1 MKFAII
7 CSAGGSAFF
16 TAFDILL
23 KTKNFSKENFIVITD
38 RPCEA
43 ENAASDRQIHYIR
56 INFESKEQ
64 FSKSVA
70 SLLDKE
76 KISLI
81 LMLYSRLITPDL
93 FLSIPTLNIHPALLP
108 AFKGM
113 NAVGQCLNAGTRF
126 MGATLHLT
134 TEKMDDGAILAQVV
148 SPIKRGITLT
158 QADRLSFL
166 QKTYLVLFTLDV
178 IRLKLVDFPQP
189 LESVIWH
196 SDMEFTTSAN
206 PCIPS
211 IELRNSF
218 NELQASL
225 GMTGAI

>member
-23 KTKNFSKENFIVITD
+23 KTKHLSKENFIVITD
-38 RPCEA
+38 RSCEA
-43 ENAASDRQIHYIR
+43 ENAASLRQINYIR

-70 SLLDKE
+70 SLLVKE

-81 LMLYSRLITPDL
+81 LMLYSRLITSDL

-134 TEKMDDGAILAQVV
+134 TEKMDEGAILAQVV
-148 SPIKRGITLT
+148 SPLKSGTTLA

-189 LESVIWH
+189 LASVIWH
-196 SDMEFTTSAN
+196 SDMKFTSSAN

-225 GMTGAI
+225 DMTGAI